1 MGNVFVDLK
10 KIFSEDLISL
20 KDEEMM
26 TKKYVFLAFALS
38 PEWLIKSQEDF
49 SVTPHY
55 LEALGRE
62 SLSLGSFCPVLSCG
76 RQGPAPFVGQTSLRL
91 TRFEYTV

>member
-1 MGNVFVDLK
+1 MWIK
-10 KIFSEDLISL
+10 KKKFSEDLISL

-55 LEALGRE
+55 LEALGQE
-62 SLSLGSFCPVLSCG
+62 SFSLGSFCPVLSHG
-76 RQGPAPFVGQTSLRL
+76 RQGPAPFIGQTSLQL
-91 TRFEYTV
+91 ARFEYAV